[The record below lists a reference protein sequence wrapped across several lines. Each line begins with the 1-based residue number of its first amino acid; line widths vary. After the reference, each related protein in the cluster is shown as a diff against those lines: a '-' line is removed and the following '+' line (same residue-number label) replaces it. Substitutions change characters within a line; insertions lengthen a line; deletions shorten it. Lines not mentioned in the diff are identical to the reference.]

1 MSDMPLQFPRGFVW
15 GSATAALQIEGG
27 ADEGGRGPS
36 VWDVFCREHPER
48 IFERATPQVACD
60 HYHRW
65 AEDVAW
71 MRRLGHT
78 AYRLSISWPRLFP
91 KGDAAANPGGFE
103 FYDRLFD
110 ALLAAEVEPN
120 VTLYHWDLPQALGER
135 GGWENPDTVERFA
148 EYAAACFARFGDR
161 VKLWSSLNEPSW
173 STLNGYLTGIHP
185 PLRQDPRAA
194 IAVSW
199 NLLRAHARA
208 ARAGHEFGQGCRI
221 GIALNLS
228 PIRPATDSVADCA
241 AAMLADGVLNRW
253 FLDPA
258 VLGRLPADVVAF
270 YDRARLLPSMSASD
284 LQLLAGQVVDFL
296 GVNYYYPNYASAGAP
311 ATAFALNNTGR
322 PEDDCVFAIEGLFR
336 FVRNPRGRYTN
347 WGWEIDASGLEE
359 LLLRAQALRPG
370 LPIYVTENGIGL
382 PDALV
387 DGRVEDDA
395 RIAFLREHL
404 TAVHRAVTAGANVRG
419 YYMWSLLDNFSW
431 VNGYKKRYGFLYVD
445 RTTLARTSKKSA
457 AWFRDVATANALA
470 PAEPE

>member
-1 MSDMPLQFPRGFVW
+1 MPL
-15 GSATAALQIEGG
+15 
-27 ADEGGRGPS
+27 
-36 VWDVFCREHPER
+36 
-48 IFERATPQVACD
+48 
-60 HYHRW
+60 
-65 AEDVAW
+65 
-71 MRRLGHT
+71 
-78 AYRLSISWPRLFP
+78 
-91 KGDAAANPGGFE
+91 DAAALKTALQQTSGASPDGLEQLHTLLCRREAGAFQRAAKATGE
-103 FYDRLFD
+103 AGEPLIVACTQERRLFLELNEHTEGAAPLGVRPIRFVNIRETGGWSSD
-110 ALLAAEVEPN
+110 AKAAMPKIAALLAAAQMPA
-120 VTLYHWDLPQALGER
+120 PQPVPTVSYR
-135 GGWENPDTVERFA
+135 SGGRCLIVGAADAA
-148 EYAAACFARFGDR
+148 E
-161 VKLWSSLNEPSW
+161 
-173 STLNGYLTGIHP
+173 
-185 PLRQDPRAA
+185 Q
-194 IAVSW
+194 
-199 NLLRAHARA
+199 
-208 ARAGHEFGQGCRI
+208 
-221 GIALNLS
+221 
-228 PIRPATDSVADCA
+228 A